1 MSEKLRSFTGWV
13 HPECIRQFPSNG
25 GAYVFGSEDHVHGF
39 RRGVPVQVLEILPG
53 FEPGTRVR
61 AKGNPEIGV
70 VLAVVQTSKGSRVAL
85 EWEKSRF
92 TNYAIYAPEVLEP
105 VPPTRTY
112 SVTCDESALAA
123 IRELP
128 GVTVEEGE

>member
-1 MSEKLRSFTGWV
+1 MSEKLRSFSGWV
-13 HPECIRQFPSNG
+13 SPLAFAG
-25 GAYVFGSEDHVHGF
+25 GDDHVCGE
-39 RRGVPVQVLEILPG
+39 RDYPYTVPVQVLEILPG